1 MTSIWIWTVDVVSPG
16 IDVTGFEVD
25 ATDGHIGKVDA
36 ATYDPGSAG
45 LVVDTGFWIFGK
57 KRLLPAGVVERV
69 DADEEKVHLSVSKDE
84 VKAAP
89 DYDEAR
95 HGDASFHDEIGGYFD
110 PDRYRGMQGDPIG
123 PTPGPGRA
131 DEY

>member
-16 IDVTGFEVD
+16 TDVTGFEVD

-36 ATYDPGSAG
+36 ATYDPGTAG

-69 DADEEKVHLSVSKDE
+69 DADEQKVHLSVSKED

-95 HGDASFHDEIGGYFD
+95 HGDESFRDEIGGYFD

-123 PTPGPGRA
+123 PTPGPGRT
-131 DEY
+131 D